1 MSRDK
6 VLLSLLSPVTRS
18 QGRVVG
24 GLLLQEP
31 VEEQVGADDD
41 GVADVDNQLVERHHL
56 VERDGPVIPGV
67 QAGSVQDQGKIW
79 PAVKIFFLLIFHLH
93 KIFSCRSEQRPG

>member
-1 MSRDK
+1 MSRNK
-6 VLLSLLSPVTRS
+6 VLLPLLPPVAGSQRCLKSVRASGQTELQTRLA
-18 QGRVVG
+18 RVVG
-24 GLLLQEP
+24 GVLLEEP

-67 QAGSVQDQGKIW
+67 QAGSVQNQGKIW
-79 PAVKIFFLLIFHLH
+79 PAVRIF
-93 KIFSCRSEQRPG
+93 